1 MFNIFFFIENH
12 VDYEI
17 RVKGIVEADRPQLTV
32 WHMRVACWIP
42 KAKNTHSCYVILI
55 AFQLQHWLHNL
66 T

>member
-1 MFNIFFFIENH
+1 MSNNFFIENH

-17 RVKGIVEADRPQLTV
+17 MFKGIVEAERPQLTV
-32 WHMRVACWIP
+32 WRMLFACWIP

-55 AFQLQHWLHNL
+55 AFPLQNWLHKS